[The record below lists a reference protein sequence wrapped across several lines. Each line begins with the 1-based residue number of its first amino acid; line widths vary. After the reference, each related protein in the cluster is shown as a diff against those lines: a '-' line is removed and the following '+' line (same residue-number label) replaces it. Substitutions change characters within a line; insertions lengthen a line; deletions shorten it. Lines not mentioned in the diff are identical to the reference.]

1 MTTIQ
6 SNHGRKSK
14 KKRKLNIGAIAVS
27 IVFVFLIFFIP
38 ISISNGGYKGVM
50 KSYCKAVT
58 KQDYN
63 LYKSVFPS
71 FLTDN
76 GLENLMIFAYDN
88 GDNYMQNIYNGY
100 VSKYGK
106 NFKATCKVLD
116 RTKLS
121 KEELSQ
127 YSKDATSLCTDGSE
141 VKIKKGYKL
150 TVSMKYKGKTGNSTE
165 ELSVVVIKYNGD
177 WYIYDGDIYFC

>member
-88 GDNYMQNIYNGY
+88 GKIYMMGMFLSMEKI
-100 VSKYGK
+100 S
-106 NFKATCKVLD
+106 
-116 RTKLS
+116 RKLAKS
-121 KEELSQ
+121 
-127 YSKDATSLCTDGSE
+127 
-141 VKIKKGYKL
+141 
-150 TVSMKYKGKTGNSTE
+150 
-165 ELSVVVIKYNGD
+165 
-177 WYIYDGDIYFC
+177 